1 MTVQVGKYIATYL
14 LEIPEKKQLERGGGQ
29 RFKTQEYLSNGM
41 PLTQF
46 YWVTIMAK
54 MTPSVLMEEKI
65 KSYIK
70 YMWDKFDLW
79 HQCHTQDY
87 EIYITQGFSLC
98 SRYFAG

>member
-1 MTVQVGKYIATYL
+1 
-14 LEIPEKKQLERGGGQ
+14 
-29 RFKTQEYLSNGM
+29 M

-87 EIYITQGFSLC
+87 EIYTTSGFALVVTTEWQES
-98 SRYFAG
+98 